1 MVDEFEPKTPVFLQ
15 PAAQIEAEEEGLIRL
30 KHAEFNWGSSKGTE
44 TPGFS
49 LKVEDV
55 TFVKGKINLIT
66 GPTGSGKSS
75 FLKVSL
81 DHLQYRHK
89 LTSSRLLLAN
99 STSSIIPDHSSTYPA
114 LVASRTQPR
123 NHGVSPK
130 PSGTISS
137 LAMNSTR
144 KGIARSCMTAV
155 WSRI

>member
-15 PAAQIEAEEEGLIRL
+15 PEAQLEAEEQGLIRL
-30 KHAEFNWGSSKGTE
+30 KHAEFNWGSSKGTD

-81 DHLQYRHK
+81 YHLQKRHK
-89 LTSSRLLLAN
+89 LISRRSLASCTF
-99 STSSIIPDHSSTYPA
+99 STNPDHSSTYPA

-130 PSGTISS
+130 PSGTTSS

-144 KGIARSCMTAV
+144 RDIARSCMTAV